1 MLQAKLYIQTN
12 NDWDHENKFKYGITQ
27 DPYERLNTDQHSYK
41 TLYKSIYEYT
51 ITEQYKLNFKQVDKI
66 ISIIGRKN
74 DYIEQLKNHYKNDFI
89 YLSEINK
96 YLVNNDGGTEF
107 IYKDGLEILEQIL
120 LIEFNILGIKI
131 KKINI
136 DELQKINNN
145 ITSNNY
151 DEINDFKFDINID
164 DNKLYLRDYQTQIIN
179 KSIELLI
186 KNKKIY
192 LELATGAGKTLIA
205 YSIFN
210 NINPKT
216 IIIITPRINIC
227 EQNISDKYKQI
238 LSNKDYNFYTKD
250 YNINKINNK
259 NYNILCYCIQS
270 FKKVYAIIKNKNLT
284 DILIWFDEAHWG
296 IDGWSETGA
305 SANTDVSART
315 EINNFFL
322 LDNEYIKYRLFT
334 SASPDKDF
342 INRNRHIYGELY
354 TPIKVSELMKEKWLC
369 GIQVHIYEDIIED
382 VNNISLINF
391 IIEKFNELKKN
402 IGMNFNKDCNT
413 ATDRF
418 MVHYKLYIDNKTDIK
433 PFLLLNDEYINKL
446 SIDIDKDLLLTDIN
460 VFNVS
465 TNAIGYVVAKYS
477 MGYDN
482 KNIDLLIFSDPKLS
496 SKDIIQSIGRGTRP
510 DQKASEGKNE
520 SKINDI
526 ILPVAIN
533 EYDDAESYDKI
544 KEVIKYLLIELEL
557 DPYDRFTFINK
568 NKKSNSNN
576 SYDFK
581 EEDDCEVKNIKSIVY
596 NIYTNNYNW
605 TIQQITR
612 HLLNNNIHNYKDYLK
627 YKNDNQYLNLP
638 EELFRTFPKFD
649 FYNTYKLN
657 LCPYYN
663 KEECIKAIEKYSRD
677 LIYNKSLNNN
687 SNKIKYLNKKDNKI
701 PNECLWYFYG
711 GISKDFLIF

>member
-1 MLQAKLYIQTN
+1 MKLYIQTN

-27 DPYERLNTDQHSYK
+27 DPYDRLNTDQHSYK

-51 ITEQYKLNFKQVDKI
+51 ITDQYKLNFKQVDKI
-66 ISIIGRKN
+66 ISIVGRQN
-74 DYIEQLKNHYKNDFI
+74 DYIKKLKNYYKNDFI
-89 YLSEINK
+89 YLSQINK
-96 YLVNNDGGTEF
+96 YLVNNSGGTEF

-120 LIEFNILGIKI
+120 LIEFNILGIEI

-136 DELQKINNN
+136 DELQIINDN
-145 ITSNNY
+145 ISTSNN
-151 DEINDFKFDINID
+151 EINDFNFNFIINN
-164 DNKLYLRDYQTQIIN
+164 DNEYVLRDYQKQIIN
-179 KSIELLI
+179 KSVEQLI
-186 KNKKIY
+186 QNKKLY

-210 NINPKT
+210 IINPKT
-216 IIIITPRINIC
+216 IIILTPRINIC
-227 EQNISDKYKQI
+227 EQNMSEKYIKI
-238 LSNKDYNFYTKD
+238 LTNKDYNN
-250 YNINKINNK
+250 NINKIDNK

-270 FKKVYAIIKNKNLT
+270 FKKVHAIIINNKLT

-296 IDGWSETGA
+296 IDGWTCAETEN
-305 SANTDVSART
+305 S
-315 EINNFFL
+315 NFFL
-322 LDNEYIKYRLFT
+322 IDNKYIKYRLFT

-342 INRNRHIYGELY
+342 INRNRHVYGELY

-391 IIEKFNELKKN
+391 IIQKFNELNKN

-413 ATDRF
+413 ATERF

-460 VFNVS
+460 LFNVS
-465 TNAIGYVVAKYS
+465 NNAIGYVVAKYS

-482 KNIDLLIFSDPKLS
+482 KNIDMLIFSDPKLS

-510 DQKASEGKNE
+510 DQKASEGRNK

-568 NKKSNSNN
+568 NKKSNVNN

-581 EEDDCEVKNIKSIVY
+581 EDDYEAQEIKNIKSIVY

-612 HLLNNNIHNYKDYLK
+612 HLLNNDIHNYKDYLK
-627 YKNDNQYLNLP
+627 YKNDNQYLNLA

-657 LCPYYN
+657 SCPYYN
-663 KEECIKAIEKYSRD
+663 KEECIKAIEKYQREFID
-677 LIYNKSLNNN
+677 TDIDDDDDKIIFLNN
-687 SNKIKYLNKKDNKI
+687 KDNKI

-711 GISKDFLIF
+711 GTSKDYLIF

>member
-1 MLQAKLYIQTN
+1 MAVSRVSLQAKLYIQTN

-27 DPYERLNTDQHSYK
+27 DPYNRLNTDQHSYK

-51 ITEQYKLNFKQVDKI
+51 ITKQYKLKFKQVDKI
-66 ISIIGRKN
+66 ISIIGRQKN
-74 DYIEQLKNHYKNDFI
+74 KIEQLKNHYNNDFI
-89 YLSEINK
+89 FLSEINK
-96 YLVNNDGGTEF
+96 YLVNNGGGTEF

-120 LIEFNILGIKI
+120 LFEFNILGIEI

-136 DELQKINNN
+136 DELQKINDN
-145 ITSNNY
+145 ITIFYN
-151 DEINDFKFDINID
+151 EINDFDFDFKINDEIINNEIKI
-164 DNKLYLRDYQTQIIN
+164 NKYNLRDYQTQIIN
-179 KSIELLI
+179 KSVELLI
-186 KNKKIY
+186 QNKKLY
-192 LELATGAGKTLIA
+192 LELATGAGKTVIA

-216 IIIITPRINIC
+216 IIILTPRINIC

-250 YNINKINNK
+250 YKINNINNK

-270 FKKVYAIIKNKNLT
+270 FKKVHTIIKSKNLT

-296 IDGWSETGA
+296 IDGWAENS
-305 SANTDVSART
+305 
-315 EINNFFL
+315 NFLL
-322 LDNEYIKYRLFT
+322 LDNQYIKYRLFT
-334 SASPDKDF
+334 SASPDRDF
-342 INRNRHIYGELY
+342 INRNRHVYGELY

-369 GIQVHIYEDIIED
+369 GIQVHIYEDIVED

-391 IIEKFNELKKN
+391 TIQKFNELNKN
-402 IGMNFNKDCNT
+402 LGMNFNKDCNT

-433 PFLLLNDEYINKL
+433 PFLLLNDEYISKL
-446 SIDIDKDLLLTDIN
+446 SIDIDFTDIN

-482 KNIDLLIFSDPKLS
+482 KNIDMLIFSDPKLS

-533 EYDDAESYDKI
+533 EYDDAETYDKI
-544 KEVIKYLLIELEL
+544 KEVIKYLLIDLEL

-627 YKNDNQYLNLP
+627 YKNDNQYLNLA

-657 LCPYYN
+657 SCPYYN

-677 LIYNKSLNNN
+677 LIYEDDIIDNTDKIIFLNN
-687 SNKIKYLNKKDNKI
+687 KDNKI

-711 GISKDFLIF
+711 GNSKDFLIF

>member
-1 MLQAKLYIQTN
+1 MKLYIQTN

-27 DPYERLNTDQHSYK
+27 DPYDRLNTDQHSYK

-51 ITEQYKLNFKQVDKI
+51 ITDQYKLNFKQVDKI
-66 ISIIGRKN
+66 ISIVGRQN
-74 DYIEQLKNHYKNDFI
+74 DYIKKLKNYYKNDFI
-89 YLSEINK
+89 YLSQINK

-120 LIEFNILGIKI
+120 LIEFNILGIDI

-136 DELQKINNN
+136 DELQKINDN
-145 ITSNNY
+145 ISISNN
-151 DEINDFKFDINID
+151 EINDFNFIINID
-164 DNKLYLRDYQTQIIN
+164 NEYILRDYQKQIID
-179 KSIELLI
+179 KSVEQLI
-186 KNKKIY
+186 QNKKLY

-210 NINPKT
+210 IINPKT
-216 IIIITPRINIC
+216 IIILTPRINIC
-227 EQNISDKYKQI
+227 EQNMSEKYIKI
-238 LSNKDYNFYTKD
+238 LTNKNYNN
-250 YNINKINNK
+250 NINKIDNK

-270 FKKVYAIIKNKNLT
+270 FKKVNAIIINNKLT

-296 IDGWSETGA
+296 IGGWTCAEAHTDA
-305 SANTDVSART
+305 SVRT
-315 EINNFFL
+315 ENSNFFL
-322 LDNEYIKYRLFT
+322 IDNKYIKYRLFT

-342 INRNRHIYGELY
+342 INRNRHVYGELY

-369 GIQVHIYEDIIED
+369 EIQVHIYEDIIED

-391 IIEKFNELKKN
+391 IIEKFNELNKN

-446 SIDIDKDLLLTDIN
+446 SIDIDKNLFLTDIN
-460 VFNVS
+460 LFNVS

-482 KNIDLLIFSDPKLS
+482 KNIDMLIFSDPKLS

-510 DQKASEGKNE
+510 DQKASKGRNE

-557 DPYDRFTFINK
+557 DPYDKFTFINK
-568 NKKSNSNN
+568 NKKSNVNN

-581 EEDDCEVKNIKSIVY
+581 EDDYEAQEIKNIKSIVY

-612 HLLNNNIHNYKDYLK
+612 HLLNNNINNYKDYLK
-627 YKNDNQYLNLP
+627 YKNDNQYLNLA

-649 FYNTYKLN
+649 FYTTYKLN
-657 LCPYYN
+657 SCPYYN

-677 LIYNKSLNNN
+677 LIDTDIDDDDDKIIFLNN
-687 SNKIKYLNKKDNKI
+687 KDNKI

-711 GISKDFLIF
+711 GNSKDYLIF

>member
-1 MLQAKLYIQTN
+1 MFLYIQTN
-12 NDWDHENKFKYGITQ
+12 NDWDHEYKFKYGITQ
-27 DPYERLNTDQHSYK
+27 DPYDRLNTDQHSYK

-51 ITEQYKLNFKQVDKI
+51 ITDQYKLNFKQVDKI

-74 DYIEQLKNHYKNDFI
+74 DYIKKLKNNYKNDFI
-89 YLSEINK
+89 YLCQINK
-96 YLVNNDGGTEF
+96 YLVNNEGGKEF
-107 IYKDGLEILEQIL
+107 IYQDGLEILEQIL
-120 LIEFNILGIKI
+120 LFEFNILGIKI
-131 KKINI
+131 KKINV
-136 DELQKINNN
+136 DELQKINDKISIIYN
-145 ITSNNY
+145 
-151 DEINDFKFDINID
+151 EINDFIFDINID
-164 DNKLYLRDYQTQIIN
+164 DNEYILRDYQKQIIN
-179 KSIELLI
+179 KSVEQLI
-186 KNKKIY
+186 QNKKLY

-210 NINPKT
+210 IINPKT
-216 IIIITPRINIC
+216 IIILTPRINIC
-227 EQNISDKYKQI
+227 EQNISDKYKKI
-238 LSNKDYNFYTKD
+238 LTNKDYNN
-250 YNINKINNK
+250 NINKISINK
-259 NYNILCYCIQS
+259 YNILCYCIQS
-270 FKKVYAIIKNKNLT
+270 FKKVNAIIKNNKLT

-296 IDGWSETGA
+296 IDGWADTQVSVNSNASVRSE
-305 SANTDVSART
+305 N
-315 EINNFFL
+315 NNFFL
-322 LDNEYIKYRLFT
+322 IDNEYIKYRFFT

-369 GIQVHIYEDIIED
+369 EIQVHIYEDIVED

-391 IIEKFNELKKN
+391 IIQKFNELNKTL
-402 IGMNFNKDCNT
+402 GMNFNKDCNT

-446 SIDIDKDLLLTDIN
+446 SIDIDLDFININ

-482 KNIDLLIFSDPKLS
+482 KNIDMLIFSDPKLS

-510 DQKASEGKNE
+510 DQKGTEGKNQ

-533 EYDDAESYDKI
+533 VYDDAETFDKI

-557 DPYDRFTFINK
+557 DPYNRFTFINK
-568 NKKSNSNN
+568 NKKSNINN
-576 SYDFK
+576 SYNFI
-581 EEDDCEVKNIKSIVY
+581 EDDDKEIKNIKSIVY

-605 TIQQITR
+605 TFKQITR
-612 HLLNNNIHNYKDYLK
+612 HLLNNDINNYKDYLK
-627 YKNDNQYLNLP
+627 YKNDNQYLNLA

-657 LCPYYN
+657 SCPYYN
-663 KEECIKAIEKYSRD
+663 KEECIKAIEKYQRD
-677 LIYNKSLNNN
+677 LIYEDDIIDNTDKIIFLNN
-687 SNKIKYLNKKDNKI
+687 KDNKI

-711 GISKDFLIF
+711 GIPKDYLIF

>member
-1 MLQAKLYIQTN
+1 MKLYIQTN

-27 DPYERLNTDQHSYK
+27 DPYDRLNTDQHSYK

-51 ITEQYKLNFKQVDKI
+51 ITDQYKLNFKQVDKI
-66 ISIIGRKN
+66 ISIVGRQN
-74 DYIEQLKNHYKNDFI
+74 DYIKKLKNYYKNDFI
-89 YLSEINK
+89 YLSQINK
-96 YLVNNDGGTEF
+96 YLVNNSGGTEF

-120 LIEFNILGIKI
+120 LIEFNILGIDI

-145 ITSNNY
+145 ITISNNV
-151 DEINDFKFDINID
+151 INDFNFIINN
-164 DNKLYLRDYQTQIIN
+164 DNDNEYVLRDYQKQIIN
-179 KSIELLI
+179 KSVEQLI
-186 KNKKIY
+186 QNKKLY

-210 NINPKT
+210 IINPKT
-216 IIIITPRINIC
+216 IIILTPRINIC
-227 EQNISDKYKQI
+227 EQNMSDKYIKI
-238 LSNKDYNFYTKD
+238 LTNKDYNN
-250 YNINKINNK
+250 NINKIDNK

-270 FKKVYAIIKNKNLT
+270 FKKVNAIIINNKLT

-296 IDGWSETGA
+296 IDGWTCAETEN
-305 SANTDVSART
+305 S
-315 EINNFFL
+315 NFFL
-322 LDNEYIKYRLFT
+322 IDNKYIKYRLFT

-342 INRNRHIYGELY
+342 INRNRHVYGELY

-418 MVHYKLYIDNKTDIK
+418 MIHYKLYIDNKTDIK

-446 SIDIDKDLLLTDIN
+446 SIDIDKNLFLTDIN
-460 VFNVS
+460 LFNVS

-482 KNIDLLIFSDPKLS
+482 KNIDMLIFSDPKLS

-510 DQKASEGKNE
+510 DQKASQGRNE

-568 NKKSNSNN
+568 NKKSNINN

-581 EEDDCEVKNIKSIVY
+581 EDDCEAQEIKNIKSIVY

-612 HLLNNNIHNYKDYLK
+612 HLLNNDIHNYKDYLK
-627 YKNDNQYLNLP
+627 YKNDNQYLNLA

-649 FYNTYKLN
+649 FYNTYKLSS
-657 LCPYYN
+657 CPYYN

-677 LIYNKSLNNN
+677 LIDTDIDDDDDKIIFLNN
-687 SNKIKYLNKKDNKI
+687 KDNKI

-711 GISKDFLIF
+711 GTLKDYLIF